1 MSDEPHMRH
10 APRAAPVAGLP
21 LESMLLRGEELARRW
36 AISLVLA
43 RPLEG
48 LADVPLED
56 LARDAPAL
64 CAQCVRALES
74 DEELDRLTG
83 ASKDGREGSS
93 PVSRLAV
100 IAGAGD
106 ASALVEAVEALRGVL
121 WGALLEELRWPMFE
135 QTHAHRVADV
145 SDRLAHVCASALA
158 AALRVRAVEPDF
170 AGRGAAV
177 EPPGAEPGSDRQERG
192 PAGASAAVI
201 VDERDEP
208 PAVPRRAPEEIEIRD
223 ERAEVGPAAWIGSIG
238 RQLERFRQ
246 DGSSFAVLLVELPDI
261 ERLRRDLAP
270 GELSELAD
278 QVERVLASELRHALR
293 RGAPAGGG
301 GAGEGPW
308 SGSLTREGPGRYWLL
323 APHTDRTGASAMAE
337 RLTSAALTLAR
348 DRGAHLEIAIGTAVC
363 PEDGREAAALAAH
376 ADLELYAARAS
387 GRTAVGRSS
396 APAEEPF

>member
-1 MSDEPHMRH
+1 MSDEPRMRH
-10 APRAAPVAGLP
+10 APRAAPVAALP
-21 LESMLLRGEELARRW
+21 LESILMRGEELARRW

-64 CAQCVRALES
+64 CTQCVRALES

-83 ASKDGREGSS
+83 ASQEGREDSS

-145 SDRLAHVCASALA
+145 SDRLAYVCASALA
-158 AALRVRAVEPDF
+158 AALRASAVEPDF
-170 AGRGAAV
+170 AGQGAAV
-177 EPPGAEPGSDRQERG
+177 EPPGAEPGTDRQEPG
-192 PAGASAAVI
+192 PAGVSAAVI
-201 VDERDEP
+201 VDEHDQP
-208 PAVPRRAPEEIEIRD
+208 PAAPRRAPEEIEIRD
-223 ERAEVGPAAWIGSIG
+223 ERPDTGPVAWIGSIG

-270 GELSELAD
+270 GELSGLAD
-278 QVERVLASELRHALR
+278 QVERVLASELRQAMR
-293 RGAPAGGG
+293 RGAPAAG
-301 GAGEGPW
+301 GAGERAW

-337 RLTSAALTLAR
+337 RLTSAALRVAR

-387 GRTAVGRSS
+387 ARTAVGRSS